1 MALQYIPFYF
11 GDYWRDTA
19 HLTDSEHVAYLRL
32 ISYYWYQGSLPT
44 DDKRL
49 AAITM
54 RPLPEWLEMKST
66 IQEFFQDGWVHARID
81 RDLRKQTA
89 EYQAK
94 VEGGRSGAAKRW
106 ANRTPNGIPNRSAI
120 GSANDYLNGDPN
132 GSTNGQRNGNQ
143 NQTYPIQEDDIDF

>member
-1 MALQYIPFYF
+1 MALQYMPFYF

-32 ISYYWYQGSLPT
+32 ISYYWYQGSLPK

-54 RPLPEWLEMKST
+54 RPLTEWLDMKPT
-66 IQEFFQDGWVHARID
+66 IQDFFEDGWVHGRIE
-81 RDLRKQTA
+81 RDLKKQKA

-94 VEGGRSGAAKRW
+94 VDGGKYGAAKRW
-106 ANRTPNGIPNRSAI
+106 ANRSPNGIPNGSPI
-120 GSANDYLNGDPN
+120 GTPN
-132 GSTNGQRNGNQ
+132 GSTYGLRNGNQ
-143 NQTYPIQEDDIDF
+143 NQTKPYQEDEF